1 MSNIPKI
8 LKKNKIALFTVFAYV
23 IVFIYSPSLGLAGL
37 KTTSLYILEMLQ
49 ILPAV
54 FILMGLVEVWVSR
67 ETIMNIF
74 GKEAGLKG
82 KFASVLIGS
91 FSAGPI
97 YAAFPVCYTLLK
109 KGSSVSNIVIILS
122 AWAVVK
128 MPMLIVEA
136 QFMGISFMT
145 LRYLFTVPAIIMIGI
160 VTGRLV
166 TSENIMKTSKKEGL
180 LAEKILRALPGYSC
194 GACGFRSCRITAEHI
209 AQGEVDP
216 DICGPLEEED
226 LKRIYGILEG
236 G

>member
-1 MSNIPKI
+1 MTNILEK
-8 LKKNKIALFTVFAYV
+8 LKNNKIAVFTVFAYV
-23 IVFIYSPSLGLAGL
+23 IVFIYSPSLGLSGL
-37 KTTSLYILEMLQ
+37 KNTSSYILEMLQ

-54 FILMGLVEVWVSR
+54 FIVMGLVEVWVSR
-67 ETIMNIF
+67 ETIMKIF
-74 GKEAGLKG
+74 GKESGLKG

-109 KGSSVSNIVIILS
+109 KGSAVSNIVIILS

-128 MPMLIVEA
+128 VPMLIVEA

-145 LRYLFTVPAIIMIGI
+145 LRYLFTVPAIMMIGI

-166 TSENIMKTSKKEGL
+166 SSETIMKTSKKEGL
-180 LAEKILRALPGYSC
+180 LAERIQGLLPGYSC
-194 GACGFRSCRITAEHI
+194 GACGYKSCRITAEHI
-209 AQGEVDP
+209 ARGNVDP

-226 LKRIYGILEG
+226 LQSIYGILEG